1 MQSGVSCLIIVAM
14 IRQVAM
20 TMRTVFAVV
29 PASIL
34 FVSFALADEVAVEA
48 ADAPAQRYVP
58 AGFAKGLEAAAA
70 EIEFPRYKKDLSL
83 NINCAAN
90 VSTTGDVES
99 YFCLDYL
106 GGTDT
111 KFRKAAEKFIESTS
125 ISPAAV
131 DGQPVPV
138 RFYFRVFFGR
148 RGELYA
154 IGVYP
159 NWSDDAEK
167 YGHEYQAP
175 QRYNMDPLGPNCR
188 SVGGITK
195 VMVDADGNVAG
206 EPSLVMSYGVP
217 EKYGTCEKWFMQ
229 MLIRGSY
236 IPAHHEGKPVAA
248 TYVEMGGD
256 PEWFTLKEP
265 AGL

>member
-1 MQSGVSCLIIVAM
+1 
-14 IRQVAM
+14 M
-20 TMRTVFAVV
+20 TMRTVFAVI
-29 PASIL
+29 PASFI
-34 FVSFALADEVAVEA
+34 FVSLALADEVAVEA
-48 ADAPAQRYVP
+48 ADTAGRDYVP

-70 EIEFPRYKKDLSL
+70 EIQFPRYKKDLSL
-83 NINCAAN
+83 NINCAADI
-90 VSTTGDVES
+90 STTGDVEN
-99 YFCLDYL
+99 YFCLDYQ

-125 ISPAAV
+125 ISPATV

-154 IGVYP
+154 VGVYP

-175 QRYNMDPLGPNCR
+175 QRYNVDPLGPNCR
-188 SVGGITK
+188 AVGGIAK
-195 VMVDADGNVAG
+195 VVVDAEGKATG

-217 EKYGTCEKWFMQ
+217 EKYGTCEKWFVQ
-229 MLIRGSY
+229 LLTRGSY
-236 IPAHHEGKPVAA
+236 IPGHHEGKPVAA
-248 TYVEMGGD
+248 TYVELGGD
-256 PEWFTLKEP
+256 PDWFTLKEP
-265 AGL
+265 DGL

>member
-1 MQSGVSCLIIVAM
+1 M
-14 IRQVAM
+14 IRLVAM
-20 TMRTVFAVV
+20 TMRTAFAVI

-34 FVSFALADEVAVEA
+34 FVSAALADEVAVEA
-48 ADAPAQRYVP
+48 SDAAVQRYVP

-70 EIEFPRYKKDLSL
+70 EIEFPKYKKDLSL

-90 VSTTGDVES
+90 VSATGDVES
-99 YFCLDYL
+99 YFCLDYI

-111 KFRKAAEKFIESTS
+111 KFRKAAEKFIASTS
-125 ISPAAV
+125 ISPAVV
-131 DGQPVPV
+131 DGQAVPV

-154 IGVYP
+154 VGVYP

-167 YGHEYQAP
+167 FGHEYQAP
-175 QRYNMDPLGPNCR
+175 QRYNTDPSGPNCR
-188 SVGGITK
+188 AVGGMTK
-195 VMVDADGNVAG
+195 ISVDVDGKATG
-206 EPSLVMSYGVP
+206 EHSLVMSYGVP
-217 EKYGTCEKWFMQ
+217 GKYGTCENWFVQ
-229 MLIRGSY
+229 MLKHGSY
-236 IPAHHEGKPVAA
+236 IPAHHEGKPVVA

-265 AGL
+265 EGL